1 MHGLEETSHS
11 PRTVWT
17 IAHLAIVVV
26 VAWLYF
32 GSGISTAGNW
42 GGQSWQPGDL
52 GRRMVL
58 MAFGIILW
66 VRMTLT
72 AHILLKRRFDW
83 NECMAVIGAVTFY
96 QIGFA
101 ALGATATA
109 KLSTVDLLAV
119 GLFSVG
125 SYVNTGAEIQRKRFK
140 ENPANKGKL
149 YTQGLFGVVR
159 HPNYLGDVLW
169 AIGWALMARTA
180 WALFVPAVAAAG
192 FVTMFIPQLSAYLSE
207 RYNDQYKN
215 WAKRTKRLI
224 PYVY

>member
-32 GSGISTAGNW
+32 GNGISTAGSW

-72 AHILLKRRFDW
+72 AHILLQRRFDW
-83 NECMAVIGAVTFY
+83 TECMAVIGAVMFY

-101 ALGATATA
+101 AFGATATA

-140 ENPANKGKL
+140 QNPANKGKL
-149 YTQGLFGVVR
+149 YTQGLFSVVR

-169 AIGWALMARTA
+169 AIGWALMARNA
-180 WALFVPAVAAAG
+180 WALFIPAVAAMG

-207 RYNDQYKN
+207 RYTDQYNN